1 MVRQATI
8 EDLTIFDTYSLNHG
22 KLTKFGVTCNV
33 ETYWSSSKGKQWNQ
47 HGDNPV
53 AEPMEAL
60 QHVKLPYRTLPIHQ
74 CMAHPWWPNHD
85 ISAVVPPCDAPCY
98 ALLRPGAPAL
108 WGFLGTIFPGSD
120 AISGSWGEGCFMM
133 KRMSYACIKKGQYMV
148 HIYSSVG
155 APDAW
160 YVSLWFSIM
169 TLSNISTLK
178 CVLEKT
184 VVDVEMM

>member
-60 QHVKLPYRTLPIHQ
+60 QHDYLTVPCPSTSAWHIHDGLTMISQ
-74 CMAHPWWPNHD
+74 LLFHPVTRP
-85 ISAVVPPCDAPCY
+85 AMPCY
-98 ALLRPGAPAL
+98 ALGPQRFEDFWGRSSQALTPSVAPG
-108 WGFLGTIFPGSD
+108 I
-120 AISGSWGEGCFMM
+120 GCFMM
-133 KRMSYACIKKGQYMV
+133 KRMSYECVRGP
-148 HIYSSVG
+148 IYG
-155 APDAW
+155 TH
-160 YVSLWFSIM
+160 LF
-169 TLSNISTLK
+169 
-178 CVLEKT
+178 
-184 VVDVEMM
+184 

>member
-1 MVRQATI
+1 MVRQATT

-120 AISGSWGEGCFMM
+120 AISGSWDWMLHDEANVI
-133 KRMSYACIKKGQYMV
+133 RMCERANIWYTFILALVHLMHDTYLYGSLSWLYLIYLRWNVCWKK
-148 HIYSSVG
+148 
-155 APDAW
+155 
-160 YVSLWFSIM
+160 L
-169 TLSNISTLK
+169 
-178 CVLEKT
+178 
-184 VVDVEMM
+184 